1 MILRVLVNIF
11 HEIIAYIFIYVN
23 FSILKTF
30 AQNKDDKKKVEKALE
45 SSGLPSNKVRKYNE
59 KRS

>member
-1 MILRVLVNIF
+1 M
-11 HEIIAYIFIYVN
+11 YVN

-30 AQNKDDKKKVEKALE
+30 AQNKEDRKKVEKALE

-59 KRS
+59 K